1 MEITTP
7 TTTTAPAAGPAVP
20 GATIPRSLRQPAARK
35 AFGPGGSRPG
45 TPTGTAAVR

>member
-7 TTTTAPAAGPAVP
+7 TTTTALMAGPAVP
-20 GATIPRSLRQPAARK
+20 GATIPRSLRQHAVRK

-45 TPTGTAAVR
+45 APTGTTAVR

>member
-7 TTTTAPAAGPAVP
+7 TTTTAPAAGAAVL

-45 TPTGTAAVR
+45 APTGTAAVR